1 VLKIPV
7 PILAGAAG
15 ASALAAYLNAKL
27 HLAHDYKNARG
38 GLAPPPDV
46 VELLTDRVARKRVLN
61 YHVFEDQALHNIPDQ
76 PFLIFEGKTWTYKEF
91 FDCIIRVSNWLMNDL
106 GIGVEEVVAIN
117 GGNSP
122 EYFMLW
128 FALDGIGAVPS
139 FVNWQL
145 TGAGLVHCAKV
156 GDSYMIVNSY
166 EALMLHSYVVRDISL
181 QMSMSRATLSPA
193 VTNLRTQASRS
204 HITTHPF
211 WHHYPIPLR
220 YPLLAMK
227 IST

>member
-1 VLKIPV
+1 V

-38 GLAPPPDV
+38 GLTPPPDV
-46 VELLTDRVARKRVLN
+46 VELLTDRVTRKRILN
-61 YHVFEDQALHNIPDQ
+61 YHVFEDQALRNNPDQ
-76 PFLIFEGKTWTYKEF
+76 PFLMFEGKTWTYKEF
-91 FDCIIRVSNWLMNDL
+91 FDCINRVGNWLMNDL

-122 EYFMLW
+122 EYLMLW

-145 TGAGLVHCAKV
+145 SGAGLVHCAKV
-156 GDSYMIVNSY
+156 GNSYLTVDRY
-166 EALMLHSYVVRDISL
+166 EALTIHSSVVRDISL
-181 QMSMSRATLSPA
+181 QMSTSRATLSP
-193 VTNLRTQASRS
+193 VVQNLRT
-204 HITTHPF
+204 
-211 WHHYPIPLR
+211 
-220 YPLLAMK
+220 
-227 IST
+227 